1 MRYMFGIALVD
12 KSNRVSVL
20 FNSNFITI
28 RFLAKNYFITHT
40 FFCAKKYLVQT
51 KIQRKLVKLR
61 LRPET
66 KNQIIN
72 RYSF

>member
-1 MRYMFGIALVD
+1 MLYVFGIALVD

-28 RFLAKNYFITHT
+28 RFLTKNYFITHT

-51 KIQRKLVKLR
+51 KTQRKLVKLR

-72 RYSF
+72 RFNF